1 LNHSPMHR
9 TVSLAL
15 LSAFAIGAAGVST
28 GSRAAGTATANLGVD
43 ASVLGTC
50 TIATTPVS
58 FGNYEATAAS
68 ALPGTGSVTLTC
80 ADGTAANVT
89 LGEGVNPFS
98 AAPATPLRQ
107 MAMGANRLAYFL
119 YQDAARAT
127 VWGNTVATGVPQV
140 GVGAAGVPLV
150 VYGAVTAGQNA
161 PIGNYSDI
169 VVATVTF

>member
-1 LNHSPMHR
+1 MNRNLMHR

-28 GSRAAGTATANLGVD
+28 ESRAAGTATANLGVE
-43 ASVLGTC
+43 ATVLGTC
-50 TIATTPVS
+50 TITTTPVA
-58 FGNYEATAAS
+58 FGNYEATATS
-68 ALPGTGSVTLTC
+68 ALEGTGSVILTC

-107 MAMGANRLAYFL
+107 MALGANRLAYFL
-119 YQDAARAT
+119 YQDSAHAV
-127 VWGNTVATGVPQV
+127 VWGDTVATGVAQV
-140 GVGAAGVPLV
+140 GTGAAGEPLV
-150 VYGAVTAGQNA
+150 VYGTVTAGQNA